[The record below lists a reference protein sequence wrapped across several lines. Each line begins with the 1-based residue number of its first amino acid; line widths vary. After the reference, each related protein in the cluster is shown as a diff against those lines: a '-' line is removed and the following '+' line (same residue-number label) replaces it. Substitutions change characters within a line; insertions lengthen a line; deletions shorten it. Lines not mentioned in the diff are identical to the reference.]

1 MTQRRPVRRC
11 RADETTTL
19 HGADTRPGER
29 ERAPA
34 GTIRTEWIAQELGPG
49 SAHLNLLQGVWHRAL
64 LLVSSSAGEI
74 LGHTAAHGARTTVR
88 ARPPT
93 VATNGCGLARRRD
106 CPVPVSPHAAV
117 PCGTTALSPR
127 CVRVRRDPRE
137 PRTERAADSRLLSWG
152 REREVARARAGRRG
166 WEVDGR

>member
-1 MTQRRPVRRC
+1 VTQRRPVRRC

-88 ARPPT
+88 ARP
-93 VATNGCGLARRRD
+93 NCGAKTRAAGW
-106 CPVPVSPHAAV
+106 PGWPGAPVSPH
-117 PCGTTALSPR
+117 TTATTAVDWVGLHTNPIFGCSSAQS
-127 CVRVRRDPRE
+127 VDRRDHVTGE
-137 PRTERAADSRLLSWG
+137 LLAFSSLQH
-152 REREVARARAGRRG
+152 
-166 WEVDGR
+166 